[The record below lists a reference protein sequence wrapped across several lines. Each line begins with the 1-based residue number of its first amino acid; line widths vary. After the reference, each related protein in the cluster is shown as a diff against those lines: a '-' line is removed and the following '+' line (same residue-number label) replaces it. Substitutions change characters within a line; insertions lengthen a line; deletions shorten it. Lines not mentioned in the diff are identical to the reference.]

1 MWLNHRFW
9 DGEIKLDYL
18 SGTKHNHMYLYKQEE
33 EGDLTTNTVENM
45 VQRWNR
51 ESFED
56 VALKI
61 QMVWPQAKKCW

>member
-1 MWLNHRFW
+1 M
-9 DGEIKLDYL
+9 K
-18 SGTKHNHMYLYKQEE
+18 KEE